1 MSTLYWYDYETYGVS
16 AVKDRPVQFGG
27 IRTTYDLEIINEP
40 DVLYCKLPID
50 YLPSVEACMIHGHTP
65 LSVANLAICEAEFA
79 QAIHTLLS
87 HPGNCAV
94 GYNAMRFDHVLTQHL
109 LYRNLRDPYGWH
121 WRNGN
126 SKWDIIDLVR
136 AACALRPE
144 GIEWPLN
151 DDGISSFRLGDLA
164 SANRIVLESAHE
176 AVSDVKATID
186 LARLVKRTQ
195 PRLYD
200 YFFSL
205 RDKAKV
211 RDIVCA
217 KSRKPIVHTSSMI
230 RSEYLNT
237 SLVLPLAPH
246 PAIRDATIVYD
257 LRNDPSTCLN
267 LSLEEMR
274 KLLFSRNSDIP
285 KGATRP
291 ALKVIHHNRCPFVAM
306 GSLVTTSVAERIS
319 INLELAES
327 FADRILQ
334 SPSFIENAQ
343 SCYKDGNSAASERR
357 NSDVDYALYEGGFVS
372 DGDKSLLEEWLEQPV
387 ENLSKSIP
395 KFNDYRLPELAF
407 RYVARNYPDLL
418 LERDAAKWQSQC
430 RFKLLEGDEGGL
442 SRYEQFCQ
450 ALLNLKASLLPG
462 DDKGKRILDELCC
475 LRDEVEA
482 FLSNGNSR
490 IQAGV

>member
-1 MSTLYWYDYETYGVS
+1 
-16 AVKDRPVQFGG
+16 
-27 IRTTYDLEIINEP
+27 
-40 DVLYCKLPID
+40 
-50 YLPSVEACMIHGHTP
+50 
-65 LSVANLAICEAEFA
+65 
-79 QAIHTLLS
+79 
-87 HPGNCAV
+87 
-94 GYNAMRFDHVLTQHL
+94 MRFDHVLTQHL